1 MSKDYSYFKGLTPRQ
16 QLNDLMHK
24 HAQATGGNYGDSWR
38 ELDRR
43 WKAKHG
49 DTLSWLRWKENED
62 HQTILTIPAYVVL
75 SGKIVEALLIG
86 HEMTGNKLR
95 GAF

>member
-1 MSKDYSYFKGLTPRQ
+1 MSEDYSYFKDLTPRQ

-24 HAQATGGNYGDSWR
+24 YAQATGGNYGDSWR

-43 WKAKHG
+43 WKEKHG
-49 DTLSWLRWKENED
+49 DALSWLRWKHNED

-75 SGKIVEALLIG
+75 SSKIEEALTIA
-86 HEMTGNKLR
+86 HEMTGNKLQ
-95 GAF
+95 GVF